1 MRFFAACLL
10 LFTVPAFAQTQPTD
24 SLAIIKAVEKMKMP
38 RASGLIIPG
47 MLISYGAISLISN
60 SEVRSL
66 DFTTQA
72 ELQEDHPTFAFKIDN
87 YTRYVPAIAV
97 YGLDL
102 LGVKAKNNIKDRTGM
117 LLLSLGLVTGS
128 VGVTKIVAH
137 RTRPNGADRRS
148 FPSGHT
154 SLAFMTAEFLNQEYK
169 DQSVWYSVGGY
180 ALAIG
185 TGVLRLYNNAHWFSD
200 VVAGAGFG
208 MLSTKVSYWIYPA
221 LKRKFFKNKPVSM
234 VFAPTY
240 QEGNAGFN
248 FNYQF

>member
-24 SLAIIKAVEKMKMP
+24 SLAIVKAVEKMKMP

-117 LLLSLGLVTGS
+117 LLLSLGLVTG
-128 VGVTKIVAH
+128 
-137 RTRPNGADRRS
+137 
-148 FPSGHT
+148 
-154 SLAFMTAEFLNQEYK
+154 
-169 DQSVWYSVGGY
+169 
-180 ALAIG
+180 
-185 TGVLRLYNNAHWFSD
+185 
-200 VVAGAGFG
+200 
-208 MLSTKVSYWIYPA
+208 
-221 LKRKFFKNKPVSM
+221 RK
-234 VFAPTY
+234 
-240 QEGNAGFN
+240 
-248 FNYQF
+248 